1 MSGERKESCYD
12 RKQSLVRYTEQIRG
26 RERERERE
34 SCSEDKWYWI
44 CDMFHI

>member
-1 MSGERKESCYD
+1 MSGGRKESCYD

-26 RERERERE
+26 RERE

-44 CDMFHI
+44 CEMFHI